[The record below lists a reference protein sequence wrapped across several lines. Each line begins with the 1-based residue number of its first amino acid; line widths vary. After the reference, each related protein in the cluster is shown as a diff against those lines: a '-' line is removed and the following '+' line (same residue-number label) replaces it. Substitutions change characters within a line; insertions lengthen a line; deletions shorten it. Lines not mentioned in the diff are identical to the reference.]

1 MTVDQP
7 FRTPEDYSKTIHFI
21 SHCGPTELTPVLIL
35 LPLRQN
41 HEQRLFDL
49 DGSTALGTIEFGGL
63 KLIKIRL
70 PRCGRL
76 GPGGQEIEWAS
87 LHGQNLWT
95 SSIE

>member
-1 MTVDQP
+1 M
-7 FRTPEDYSKTIHFI
+7 IHFI
-21 SHCGPTELTPVLIL
+21 SYRGPTESAPVFKL

-41 HEQRLFDL
+41 QEQRLFDL
-49 DGSTALGTIEFGGL
+49 DGPTALGAIELNGF
-63 KLIKIRL
+63 KLVKIGL

-76 GPGGQEIEWAS
+76 GPRGKEIEWAS